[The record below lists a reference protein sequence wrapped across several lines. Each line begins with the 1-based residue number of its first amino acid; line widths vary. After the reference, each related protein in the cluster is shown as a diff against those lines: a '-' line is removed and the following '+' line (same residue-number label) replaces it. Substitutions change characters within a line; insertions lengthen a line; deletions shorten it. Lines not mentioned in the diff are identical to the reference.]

1 MSINKMYLNADES
14 IHSTLIGLLG
24 NLALAVLKLG
34 FVFMGGSK
42 LVLIDGLFS
51 LMAASAFLIP
61 WQAQVLERRIGD
73 ARYPYGFGKI
83 LFISMTVVGLLGLVI
98 SAHMLYYSLEIMTGT
113 KFVGSYT
120 LAVMVTLISVITNEV
135 LYRYLRERNKKS
147 SNGMHALSGRYNRY
161 GAWISTFVLLL
172 LILAGLGAGYLIRAG
187 IAIISVVVLF
197 VGLRMVFLGFA
208 GIMDKVPSPAVLER
222 IRVCAKKI
230 SEVEDI
236 IKIKARYIGTLL
248 HIDMWISV
256 DDELSME
263 QADKIARNVKVQ
275 IMGKIP
281 FAKEVNVIIA

>member
-1 MSINKMYLNADES
+1 MNISKTCPNANES
-14 IHSTLIGLLG
+14 IHSILTGLFG
-24 NLALAVLKLG
+24 NLALAILKLG
-34 FVFMGGSK
+34 FVLLGGSM

-61 WQAQVLERRIGD
+61 WQAQILEKRRGD
-73 ARYPYGFGKI
+73 TRYPYGFGKI

-98 SAHMLYYSLEIMTGT
+98 AAHMLYYSLWIMTGA
-113 KFVGSYT
+113 KLAGSYT
-120 LAVMVTLISVITNEV
+120 LAIMITLISIITNEV
-135 LYRYLRERNKKS
+135 LYRYLREKNKKS
-147 SNGMHALSGRYNRY
+147 TNGMHAMSGRYNRY

-187 IAIISVVVLF
+187 IAVISVAVFF

-222 IRVCAKKI
+222 IRVCAKRI
-230 SEVEDI
+230 SQVEDI

-263 QADKIARNVKVQ
+263 QADRIARNVKLQ
-275 IMGKIP
+275 LMEKIP
-281 FAKEVNVIIA
+281 FAREVNIIIA

>member
-1 MSINKMYLNADES
+1 MNINKIYSNADES
-14 IHSTLIGLLG
+14 IHLALTGLLG

-42 LVLIDGLFS
+42 LILIDGLFS

-61 WQAQVLERRIGD
+61 WQAQVLERKTGD
-73 ARYPYGFGKI
+73 ARYPYGLGKI

-98 SAHMLYYSLEIMTGT
+98 AAHMLYYSLEIMTGT
-113 KFVGSYT
+113 KFVGSYS
-120 LAVMVTLISVITNEV
+120 LAVMVTLISIITNEV
-135 LYRYLRERNKKS
+135 LYRYLREKNKKS

-172 LILAGLGAGYLIRAG
+172 LILAGLGAAYLIRVG
-187 IAIISVVVLF
+187 IAIISIVVLL

-222 IRVCAKKI
+222 IKVCAKKI

-236 IKIKARYIGTLL
+236 IKVKARYIGTLL
-248 HIDMWISV
+248 HIDMWIRV
-256 DDELSME
+256 NDELSME
-263 QADKIARNVKVQ
+263 QADKIARNVKIQ
-275 IMGKIP
+275 IMEKIP
-281 FAKEVNVIIA
+281 FAREVNVIIA